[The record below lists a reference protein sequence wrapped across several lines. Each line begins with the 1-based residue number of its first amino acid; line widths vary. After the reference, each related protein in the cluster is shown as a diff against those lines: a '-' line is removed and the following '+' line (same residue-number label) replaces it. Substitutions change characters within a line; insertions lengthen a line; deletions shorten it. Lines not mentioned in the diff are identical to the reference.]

1 MTTTAQTY
9 PAGQA
14 TTATHPSAPA
24 APPRRLL
31 RSTGAV
37 LAGFFAVVILS
48 LGTDQLLHVLGV
60 YPPWGVVMRDTRL
73 YVLALTY
80 RCVYSVIGSYLAAA
94 LAPRNPMRHAVIL
107 GVIGLPPSIAGVI
120 AATKMDLGPLWYP
133 VAIVVAAV
141 PCAWI
146 GGVLYDKVRRS

>member
-1 MTTTAQTY
+1 MTTTAHPY
-9 PAGQA
+9 PAA
-14 TTATHPSAPA
+14 TPAAQPATPA

-31 RSTGAV
+31 RSTGAL

-48 LGTDQLLHVLGV
+48 LGTDQMLHVLDV

-107 GVIGLPPSIAGVI
+107 GFIGLPPSIAGVI

-146 GGVLYDKVRRS
+146 GGALHRKLHRP